1 MFSAKVR
8 NESFT
13 DVVKNNL
20 SFLYE
25 YVSQVGYVRAVN
37 AKAKIR

>member
-25 YVSQVGYVRAVN
+25 YVSSG
-37 AKAKIR
+37 KGMWKP